1 MEDLTLTPA
10 GSLETPRVKQVAQS
24 DLGAIYRVD
33 NGAPVSPAALSSG
46 VLYRMTIPDEI
57 LEDFAESG
65 YMETSIYIK
74 AVTSIPRGAYVAKYA
89 GSDDLALKKL
99 GLLRLT

>member
-1 MEDLTLTPA
+1 MRAEICYGNHFA
-10 GSLETPRVKQVAQS
+10 SHYNRS
-24 DLGAIYRVD
+24 IR
-33 NGAPVSPAALSSG
+33 LS

-65 YMETSIYIK
+65 HTETSIYIK
-74 AVTSIPRGAYVAKYA
+74 AVTSIPRGAYVAKYT
-89 GSDDLALKKL
+89 GSDDLTLKKL